1 MGAAMIVVRALL
13 RSPEAARETNAARCR
28 VRKGRA
34 AAVRPGRARRVKRDL
49 AAAGGEK
56 AAVALAPKALL
67 GPRAEDPATPKGP
80 RPRRVSRRPA
90 GRPPPR
96 ARAARE
102 GLRHRGSRGRGIAP
116 VVVGGA
122 ADLPSKPRAGI
133 GLAHGFRFW

>member
-1 MGAAMIVVRALL
+1 MIVVRVLL
-13 RSPEAARETNAARCR
+13 RSPEAARETNAARRR

-56 AAVALAPKALL
+56 AAAALAPKALL
-67 GPRAEDPATPKGP
+67 GPRAEDRAAPKGP

-90 GRPPPR
+90 GRPSP
-96 ARAARE
+96 RAARE
-102 GLRHRGSRGRGIAP
+102 GLRHRASRGQGIATA
-116 VVVGGA
+116 VVVVA
-122 ADLPSKPRAGI
+122 ADGRSRPGAGI